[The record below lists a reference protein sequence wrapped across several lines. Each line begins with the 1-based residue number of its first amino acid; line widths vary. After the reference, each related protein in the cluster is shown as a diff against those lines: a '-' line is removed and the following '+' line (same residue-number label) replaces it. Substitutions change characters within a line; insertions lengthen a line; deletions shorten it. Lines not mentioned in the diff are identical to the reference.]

1 MEHNSSV
8 NIDQEWISWNRQMF
22 ERRENREV
30 GEASIQQLK
39 ELLKQLKHDIFICLE
54 RRIQNTV
61 HYLFLMVYF
70 FIVSAKNIFFVL
82 LIKQQE
88 PQPKWSFI
96 ESTMSGTDNSNYL
109 PKTTFCAI
117 FAWSKFKWIKTKYKE
132 WERLTFNHLLS
143 WLWDSA
149 LFCIN
154 CTSPEE
160 FKLLLSLGGRGLKR
174 MTKILI

>member
-1 MEHNSSV
+1 MKQTNFWEEGE
-8 NIDQEWISWNRQMF
+8 QRSWRSKYSAVKRAAKTIETGYF
-22 ERRENREV
+22 YLSWKKDSKYC
-30 GEASIQQLK
+30 ALF
-39 ELLKQLKHDIFICLE
+39 IFNGI
-54 RRIQNTV
+54 
-61 HYLFLMVYF
+61 FF
-70 FIVSAKNIFFVL
+70 FIVSAKNIFFIL

-88 PQPKWSFI
+88 PQLKWSFT
-96 ESTMSGTDNSNYL
+96 ESKMSGTDNSNSF
-109 PKTTFCAI
+109 PKITLCAI